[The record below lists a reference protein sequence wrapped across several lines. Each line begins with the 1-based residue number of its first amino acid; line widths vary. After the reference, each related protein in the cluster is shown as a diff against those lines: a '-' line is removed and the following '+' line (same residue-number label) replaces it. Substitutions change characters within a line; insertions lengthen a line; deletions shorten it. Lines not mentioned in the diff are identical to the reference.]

1 MKLKRNQLGRSSN
14 VRSVDAELTNMVA
27 IAFRCRREA
36 GRRERAAAAQLAKKL
51 GIHKKM
57 GTLALDL
64 LQHAAQKRFGFG
76 WKTWVATMGL
86 DQRELIAASRCRK
99 WIPKTSTALI
109 LVISASVGCRIEHTA
124 LSPTIHRSC
133 VPACEVDQAHKPV
146 EACTDSCN
154 RDVL

>member
-1 MKLKRNQLGRSSN
+1 MKLKRNQRGRSSN

-51 GIHKKM
+51 GINKKM

-99 WIPKTSTALI
+99 WIPKASTALI
-109 LVISASVGCRIEHTA
+109 LVISASLGCRVEHTS
-124 LSPTIHRSC
+124 LSSAIHRPC
-133 VPACEVDQAHKPV
+133 GPACEVDQAYMSV
-146 EACTDSCN
+146 ETCAGSCN
-154 RDVL
+154 RDLL

>member
-1 MKLKRNQLGRSSN
+1 MKHKRNQLGRSSN
-14 VRSVDAELTNMVA
+14 VRSVDEELTNMVA

-51 GIHKKM
+51 GINKKM

-99 WIPKTSTALI
+99 WIPKASTALI
-109 LVISASVGCRIEHTA
+109 LVISASLGCRVEHTA
-124 LSPTIHRSC
+124 LNSAIHRPCGS
-133 VPACEVDQAHKPV
+133 ACEVDQAHMPV
-146 EACTDSCN
+146 EACAGSCN
-154 RDVL
+154 RDLL